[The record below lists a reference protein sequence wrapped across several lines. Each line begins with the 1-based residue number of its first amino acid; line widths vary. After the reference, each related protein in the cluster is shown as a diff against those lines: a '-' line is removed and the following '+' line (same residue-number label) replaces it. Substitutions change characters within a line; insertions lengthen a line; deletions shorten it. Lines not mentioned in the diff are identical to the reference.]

1 MPLPRDVGLGKDDF
15 QKSKIFNHET
25 SLVNY
30 ILNILLMKPGNL
42 PSQPNIGVDINK
54 YVQNNMETLDT
65 ESLKGMI
72 ASNCEDLIPYITNDD
87 IFVGVVDDDNGKGV
101 LIVKIP
107 IYASSNKDNKQSQ
120 IDVYYAFYRDELNSL
135 RFNFLVD
142 RD

>member
-15 QKSKIFNHET
+15 QKSKIFNQET

-65 ESLKGMI
+65 ETLKGLI
-72 ASNCEDLIPYITNDD
+72 TSNCEDLIPYITNDD
-87 IFVGVVDDDNGKGV
+87 IFVSVVDDDSGKGI
-101 LIVKIP
+101 LIIKIP
-107 IYASSNKDNKQSQ
+107 ITVSSKNEKESQ
-120 IDVYYAFYRDELNSL
+120 VDVYYAFYRDELNSL

>member
-1 MPLPRDVGLGKDDF
+1 MPLPRDIGLGKDDF
-15 QKSKIFNHET
+15 QKSKIYSQET

-54 YVQNNMETLDT
+54 YVENSMETLDT
-65 ESLKGMI
+65 ETLKGLI
-72 ASNCEDLIPYITNDD
+72 ASNCEDLLPYITNDD
-87 IFVGVVDDDNGKGV
+87 IFVSVVEDDNGKGI

-107 IYASSNKDNKQSQ
+107 ISIDVQNEKQV
-120 IDVYYAFYRDELNSL
+120 DVYYAFYRDELNSL
-135 RFNFLVD
+135 QFNFLVD